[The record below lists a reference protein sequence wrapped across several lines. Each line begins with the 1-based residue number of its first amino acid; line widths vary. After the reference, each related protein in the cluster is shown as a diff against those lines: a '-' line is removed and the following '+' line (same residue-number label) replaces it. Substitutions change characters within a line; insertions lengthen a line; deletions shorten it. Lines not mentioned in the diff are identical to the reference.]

1 MSDDDD
7 DLATLPF
14 AAESLDVGDYGSVTA
29 LARNT
34 LRGEEASFAVHVRG
48 GMQPSRIAGEV
59 NPLARVMENGVTF
72 RAQGEATERFL
83 QAAAMAWDQPVPASR
98 PKSVWKKLFGGT
110 GAGTP
115 VEVRFG
121 ALLVSREGDALAP
134 RQLHLKL
141 FCEGGEFYL
150 DVDVEQRRIAVV
162 EKDPEY
168 RPALLRALM
177 PLVVY

>member
-1 MSDDDD
+1 MSDDD
-7 DLATLPF
+7 LVTLPF
-14 AAESLDVGDYGSVTA
+14 AAESLAVGGDGSVTA

-48 GMQPSRIAGEV
+48 GMQPSRVGGEV
-59 NPLARVMENGVTF
+59 NPLAHVIDNGVTF
-72 RAQGEATERFL
+72 RAQGEATERFV
-83 QAAAMAWDQPVPASR
+83 QAAAMAWEQPVPPSK
-98 PKSVWKKLFGGT
+98 PKSVWKKLFGG
-110 GAGTP
+110 GEAAP
-115 VEVRFG
+115 AEVRFS
-121 ALLVSREGDALAP
+121 ALLVTREGDALAP

-150 DVDVEQRRIAVV
+150 DVNVEAQRIAVV

-177 PLVVY
+177 PLVV